1 MSIGAED
8 RGIIQRYL
16 VHQSLQRYGEPVEFF
31 HFLSN
36 ETFMSDVTRTIF
48 LEGGDEQLELQ
59 QYRLRVID
67 GEDDADAVATC
78 ESAVAS
84 IGSAP
89 TNELVLDDP
98 AVSRVHA
105 TIDVDATGYRLTDRD
120 SKNGIFIGGLRVREV
135 YLDDQTE
142 FKLGNTTVRFEL
154 TDEVTEVH
162 FSGRDRFGDLLG
174 KSREMREIFAIME
187 RVAPTDATVLI
198 EGESGTGKELAAE
211 AIHSHS
217 DRSDGPL
224 IVLDC
229 SAIPADLI
237 ESELFGHVKGAFT
250 GATGS
255 RTGAFEAARGGTLF
269 LDELGELSSEL
280 QPKLL
285 RALEKGQVKPVGSNQ
300 TIDTDVRIIAAT
312 NRNLLHEVRE
322 GNFREDLYYRFA
334 VIRVQL
340 PPLRDRPEDIP
351 VLVEH
356 FLSAANERTGRD
368 DIDVAYKTMEK
379 LKRHR
384 WPGNV
389 RELKNFID
397 RAVLLTQ
404 GDNIETRF
412 LTPSEPASKN
422 APGAIEDSALPLVD
436 TALDENIPFKDAKN
450 RLVEEFEKEY
460 WSRLLERTSGNVS
473 KAARIAGVHRKSVE
487 YILKKLDLTR
497 EDLGID

>member
-1 MSIGAED
+1 
-8 RGIIQRYL
+8 
-16 VHQSLQRYGEPVEFF
+16 
-31 HFLSN
+31 
-36 ETFMSDVTRTIF
+36 MSDVTRTIF
-48 LEGGDEQLELQ
+48 LDGGGEQLELQ
-59 QYRLRVID
+59 RYRLRVLD
-67 GEDDADAVATC
+67 GPDQGAEVTCDDARVT
-78 ESAVAS
+78 

-89 TNELVLDDP
+89 SNHLVLNDP
-98 AVSRVHA
+98 AVSRVHVG
-105 TIDVDATGYRLTDRD
+105 IDVSDTGYLLADKD
-120 SKNGIFIGGLRVREV
+120 SKNGVFIDDLRVREV
-135 YLDDQTE
+135 FLADQRT
-142 FKLGNTTVRFEL
+142 FRVGTSTIRFEL
-154 TDEVTEVH
+154 TDERAEVH
-162 FSGRDRFGDLLG
+162 YSGQDRFGDLLG
-174 KSREMREIFAIME
+174 QSRPMREVFALLE

-211 AIHSHS
+211 AIHNHS
-217 DRSDGPL
+217 PRADGPL

-229 SAIPADLI
+229 SAIPRDLI

-255 RTGAFEAARGGTLF
+255 RKGAFEAARGGTLF
-269 LDELGELSSEL
+269 LDELGELATDL

-285 RALEKGQVKPVGSNQ
+285 RALEKREIKPVGSNR
-300 TIDTDVRIIAAT
+300 TIQTDVRIVAAT

-334 VIRVQL
+334 VIRIAL

-351 VLVEH
+351 LLVEH
-356 FLSAANERTGRD
+356 FLKLANARSGRGD
-368 DIDVAYKTMEK
+368 VDIAYKTMEK

-404 GDNIETRF
+404 GDNIETKF
-412 LTPSEPASKN
+412 LAPSEPSQPSVPEA
-422 APGAIEDSALPLVD
+422 AETSAQAMVD
-436 TALDENIPFKDAKN
+436 TALQEGLPFKDAKN
-450 RLVEEFEKEY
+450 RLIEQFEKEY
-460 WSRLLERTSGNVS
+460 WGRLLESTDGNVS

-497 EDLGID
+497 SDLGIE